1 MKNLIKK
8 ISFTFAMI
16 LTVIFSLTACSSGQ
30 EKEINVENTTIS
42 MESLSEA
49 IVEEPETSTIT
60 DITIESESEVT
71 PTDNTLKLSKPVV
84 YEGIDY
90 ESDLPGVE
98 WFDSFVGII
107 DEPKMVI
114 LNDNTNKKMIVENGA
129 TVEFAMDDLFAIWV
143 PDKTKGV
150 SYNIDDLFSCKGLPE
165 YYEEKY
171 FLDNPE
177 YFIFKDWGC
186 YFAYDI
192 FPPTHKSGDIVDIK
206 NTLTYDDGST
216 IELTATLV
224 LK

>member
-8 ISFTFAMI
+8 ISFTFIMI
-16 LTVIFSLTACSSGQ
+16 LTVIFSLTACSSSQ
-30 EKEINVENTTIS
+30 EKEINVENTTVP
-42 MESLSEA
+42 MESSTEA
-49 IVEEPETSTIT
+49 IIEELETSTII
-60 DITIESESEVT
+60 DITIESETEVT
-71 PTDNTLKLSKPVV
+71 TEEDTLEFSEPII
-84 YEGIDY
+84 YDGIDT

-107 DEPKMVI
+107 DEPKMII
-114 LNDNTNKKMIVENGA
+114 LNDNKNKKMIVENGA

-150 SYNIDDLFSCKGLPE
+150 SYDIDDLFSYRGLPE
-165 YYEEKY
+165 YYEKKY
-171 FLDNPE
+171 FIDNPE

-186 YFAYDI
+186 YFACDI
-192 FPPTHKSGDIVDIK
+192 FPPTHKSGDVVDIK
-206 NTLTYDDGST
+206 NTLTYNDGST